1 MWHEAGVSE
10 LTVAPIL
17 STMIDV
23 NRVADMFDLLE
34 RAELSTSN
42 CSTIDAANARNAN
55 GETMLMVAA
64 RTGQDAIVRHLIF
77 DSDLDDIDFD
87 GWTALLNAA
96 YEGHVDVANLLIDAG
111 ASVDFPDLMGWSP
124 LMWAVYKNRID
135 CVELLL
141 RHKAHVNL
149 IDEEDGLT
157 PLIVASGRGYTNI
170 VEQLLAH
177 GAQVNACDK
186 FGSTALIWAAR
197 KGHKSVVEQ
206 LLNAG
211 AELDAIGMYASTAL
225 ILATRGNFVEVVEM
239 LLAREPN
246 VNVTDQ
252 NGLSALSVAARE
264 GYFEIAEMLI
274 QSGAY
279 VNVVDRFGN
288 SILASAVRS
297 GNTNIVRMLLDRH
310 ADVNAR
316 DSDNRTALHLAI
328 DKSFTDMVL
337 VLLEKKPN
345 LELKNKDGETA
356 LLRAVKNRHVA
367 LCQLLVNAGAKI
379 SATDNAGDNA
389 LHLAL
394 KARSRRMTQSLLAN
408 PSDSRLLYRPNK
420 LGQTPYSIDQNNP
433 QPIIPLIF
441 GPIESKT
448 HMDTMLGYDVYS
460 NVLADIVCEPNL
472 TLPLTIGL
480 YAKWGSGK
488 SLLLAKMK
496 DSMSTFSR
504 NWLDGVRLTWSW
516 SVIFSLAILTSLITL
531 IATAAVSTTA
541 QITIVIT
548 IPILGAIVFLIA
560 VIFYGII
567 YCGSEMK
574 SWRGSSSVAKALA
587 KALAHFRLFLSVA
600 MLHAPAR
607 RDKDLLTNPV
617 SFLFADY
624 HRLSSIGGEQAL
636 AKIVVTLF
644 EAAENH
650 FGHLA
655 VRIFCALR
663 TNYPRGN
670 ESKLRRVCGIPV
682 ILLAAICIISLMVA
696 LILLICWLLSENRL
710 ESAKGYLFGSLSL
723 FSVSLILL
731 IYPLYIFLIYGF
743 VNAPKRR
750 INSAAQRIHKLRFE
764 GFMQKL
770 QHEVDLLA
778 VMIRSLDAFT
788 SSQTRL
794 VVVVDGLDNC
804 EQERMV
810 QTLDSLELLFSARA
824 NRPFIVTIAVDP
836 HIIISAV
843 NHSMH
848 SALAGTELTGHDYL
862 KNIVNM
868 PFYLHNSAIRQLQTN
883 LRNKRESLAEWK
895 ERFKRQDTFH
905 GSYLS
910 LREGADGRTSTR
922 KATLMLDTH
931 GLSQSLMTDDYF
943 SNMNPRAMKRIVNAL
958 TLTGRLMR
966 AFEIDF
972 SWVTLGYWVSL
983 VEQWPCRMC
992 WLIERALD
1000 IQHDNYSLA
1009 QVYHQLKDKIPKK
1022 DNLIELDRNPDNFES
1037 FLEQASLSGPDQLTV
1052 GHIRRFVPCT
1062 SNLDPYLRKLIRERR
1077 MDLEEPPL
1085 EAPIGNEQ
1093 SSISTLVGPARYLF
1107 KDTSVWST
1115 IDVPLIEMKIEDLV
1129 KLVRKLDIDQERMET
1144 VVQRIRAA
1152 NLNGLVLCTCDLAEV
1167 QQTLKL
1173 SLGDWTLLK
1182 LLIETLRN
1190 WKVASSMSEQRVF
1203 FSPALP
1209 LSTSL
1214 ASIHEQK
1221 RKLTAQTEVESDHH
1235 WLMESLSG
1243 MDTIETEGDIEAS
1256 HSHPA
1261 SVHFDD
1267 RDVASDA
1274 DSTES
1279 MCGSQENLLES
1290 ASLLHKSSS
1299 LRSARLGLSLP
1310 GDLRRKM
1317 TREEMMSKVH
1327 ADSIHSERSNG
1338 ALSRTSVKI
1347 DDDENQLTIKR
1358 RTVDGKPS
1366 VAVIFE
1372 KNQ

>member
-1 MWHEAGVSE
+1 MWHEAALSAF
-10 LTVAPIL
+10 TVATAV
-17 STMIDV
+17 STVMDSNQV
-23 NRVADMFDLLE
+23 PEMFDLLE
-34 RAELSTSN
+34 SGELPASSCN
-42 CSTIDAANARNAN
+42 TIDVANIRNAN
-55 GETMLMVAA
+55 GETILMVAS
-64 RTGQDAIVRHLIF
+64 RTGQVAIVRQIA
-77 DSDLDDIDFD
+77 SECDLDDIDYILQKCNSLGTAQFRLEQIIRGDIALVGD

-96 YEGHVDVANLLIDAG
+96 HEGQVEVASALIEAG

-124 LMWAVYKNRID
+124 LMWAVYKNHRD
-135 CVELLL
+135 CVRLFLE
-141 RHKAHVNL
+141 HKAHVNL
-149 IDEEDGLT
+149 IDEEDALS
-157 PLIVASGRGYTNI
+157 PLIVASGRGFADI
-170 VEQLLAH
+170 VELLLAH
-177 GAQVNACDK
+177 GAEVNACDK

-197 KGHKSVVEQ
+197 KGHKVVVEQ

-225 ILATRGNFVEVVEM
+225 MLATRGNYFEVVEM
-239 LLAREPN
+239 ILAREPN

-252 NGLSALSVAARE
+252 NGLSALSIAARE
-264 GYFEIAEMLI
+264 GYFEIAELLI

-279 VNVVDRFGN
+279 VNVTDRFGN

-297 GNTNIVRMLLDRH
+297 GNVNLVRMLLEKH
-310 ADVNAR
+310 ADVNAK

-328 DKSFTDMVL
+328 DKSFMDMVL

-379 SATDNAGDNA
+379 SAADNAGDNA

-394 KARSRRMTQSLLAN
+394 RARSRRITQSLLAN
-408 PSDSRLLYRPNK
+408 PSDSRLLYRPNR

-433 QPIIPLIF
+433 QPILPLIF
-441 GPIESKT
+441 GPVDSET
-448 HMDTMLGYDVYS
+448 HLDTMLGYDVYS

-496 DSMSTFSR
+496 DSMSAFSR
-504 NWLDGVRLTWSW
+504 SWLDGVQLSWSW
-516 SVIFSLAILTSLITL
+516 SLVFSLAILISLLTL
-531 IATAAVSTTA
+531 IASAAVAITA
-541 QITIVIT
+541 NVTLVIVVAVI
-548 IPILGAIVFLIA
+548 GAIIFLVVLA
-560 VIFYGII
+560 VYGII
-567 YCGSEMK
+567 YYGSEVK
-574 SWRGSSSVAKALA
+574 SWPGSLAVAREIA
-587 KALAHFRLFLSVA
+587 KGLAHFRLFISVA

-607 RDKDLLTNPV
+607 GDKDLLTSPV

-655 VRIFCALR
+655 VRVFCALR
-663 TNYPRGN
+663 STYP
-670 ESKLRRVCGIPV
+670 VFM
-682 ILLAAICIISLMVA
+682 ISLMLA
-696 LILLICWLLSENRL
+696 LVFFTRWLLFEGRL
-710 ESAKGYLFGSLSL
+710 ERSTSFLFGAVAL
-723 FSVSLILL
+723 FSVSLSLL
-731 IYPLYIFLIYGF
+731 VYPLYILLAYGF
-743 VNAPKRR
+743 VNAPKKR
-750 INSAAQRIHKLRFE
+750 INFAAQRIHKLRFE

-778 VMIRSLDAFT
+778 IMIRSLDAFT

-848 SALAGTELTGHDYL
+848 SALMGTELTGHDYL

-883 LRNKRESLAEWK
+883 LRDKRESLAEWK

-910 LREGADGRTSTR
+910 LREGAEGRSNAR
-922 KATLMLDTH
+922 KATLILGTR
-931 GLSQSLMTDDYF
+931 GLSHSLMTDDYF

-992 WLIERALD
+992 WLIDRALD
-1000 IQHDNYSLA
+1000 IQHDNCSLA
-1009 QVYHQLKDKIPKK
+1009 QIYHQLKDRIPKK
-1022 DNLIELDRNPDNFES
+1022 DSLIELDRNPDNFES
-1037 FLEQASLSGPDQLTV
+1037 FLEQASAPGPDQLTV
-1052 GHIRRFVPCT
+1052 GHVRRFVPCT
-1062 SNLDPYLRKLIRERR
+1062 SNLDPYLRKLIRDRR
-1077 MDLEEPPL
+1077 MDLEGPTLEVPVSQEQNPL
-1085 EAPIGNEQ
+1085 
-1093 SSISTLVGPARYLF
+1093 SWLVGPARYLF
-1107 KDTSVWST
+1107 KDASVWST
-1115 IDVPLIEMKIEDLV
+1115 IETPLIEMKIDDLV
-1129 KLVRKLDIDQERMET
+1129 KLVKKLDIASDKMEM
-1144 VVQRIRAA
+1144 VVHRIRAA
-1152 NLNGLVLCTCDLAEV
+1152 NLNGLVLCACDLADV

-1182 LLIETLRN
+1182 LLIETLRTLAVPSAPYEQHVN
-1190 WKVASSMSEQRVF
+1190 FASS
-1203 FSPALP
+1203 LP

-1214 ASIHEQK
+1214 ASIQECK

-1235 WLMESLSG
+1235 WLLESLSG
-1243 MDTIETEGDIEAS
+1243 MDTVETEGDLEAS
-1256 HSHPA
+1256 SLSRAA
-1261 SVHFDD
+1261 SVRFDD
-1267 RDVASDA
+1267 DGVASDA

-1279 MCGSQENLLES
+1279 MCGSHENLLES
-1290 ASLLHKSSS
+1290 ASTSLLPKSAS
-1299 LRSARLGLSLP
+1299 LRY
-1310 GDLRRKM
+1310 
-1317 TREEMMSKVH
+1317 TRFT
-1327 ADSIHSERSNG
+1327 A
-1338 ALSRTSVKI
+1338 
-1347 DDDENQLTIKR
+1347 
-1358 RTVDGKPS
+1358 
-1366 VAVIFE
+1366 
-1372 KNQ
+1372 